1 MIPEQY
7 VKAGRITSEVR
18 SVVREMVKPGLGYFE
33 TVENVEAEIA
43 RRGGKPAF
51 PVGIGVN
58 AVTAHYSPQSDEG
71 ARFSESDLIKVD
83 FGVEVDG
90 YVADT
95 AVSVTFNPDYEVLL
109 QATERAL
116 GAAIAMAGK
125 DPRTGEIGAEILRAA
140 SRFGFKTIHNLT
152 GHTLDRYI
160 VHAGKSIPNLYVP
173 NLPPLKKGEVFAIE
187 PFLTLGSAAGY
198 VVDTPTTTIFA
209 IAARRK
215 TGSKEL
221 DSFAERVWEDRRTLP
236 FTPRWYSKEYDKD
249 AVQRMLKE
257 LVKKKVMHSYPTLV
271 EASNKPVAQF
281 EHTMAFDEGG
291 LVVLT

>member
-1 MIPEQY
+1 VIPEQY